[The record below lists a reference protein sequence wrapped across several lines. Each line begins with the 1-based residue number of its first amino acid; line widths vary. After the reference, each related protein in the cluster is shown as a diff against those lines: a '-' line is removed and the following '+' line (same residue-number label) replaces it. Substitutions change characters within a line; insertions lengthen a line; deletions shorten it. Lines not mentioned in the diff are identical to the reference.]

1 MVKKN
6 INEVSFVLTDL
17 ILIFDLEVLKM
28 EEMREY
34 KAESRKAILWLFVFA
49 PLITLMVVI
58 FVPQLS
64 EGTAVFLQKDFFFV
78 LVGLTASFMI
88 PNVIRFVKEYKNINK
103 NMTNDIIDS
112 KISIKEMLLK
122 ASRVDISIDIL
133 FVIIGV
139 IVWTG
144 MVMLAPSIPNIY
156 MVSGRQIASTI
167 QVFSMY
173 LILIMLLSIRSRGI
187 KMKIIMKLTNALK
200 EATEKAK
207 NIHQDLDDE

>member
-1 MVKKN
+1 
-6 INEVSFVLTDL
+6 
-17 ILIFDLEVLKM
+17 
-28 EEMREY
+28 
-34 KAESRKAILWLFVFA
+34 
-49 PLITLMVVI
+49 MVVI

-78 LVGLTASFMI
+78 LVGLTAGFMI

-103 NMTNDIIDS
+103 NMPNDIIVG
-112 KISIKEMLLK
+112 KISIKEMFLK

-144 MVMLAPSIPNIY
+144 MVILAPSIPNIY

-187 KMKIIMKLTNALK
+187 EMRIMMKLTNALK

>member
-17 ILIFDLEVLKM
+17 ILIFNLEVLKM

-34 KAESRKAILWLFVFA
+34 KSESRKAILWLFVFA

-78 LVGLTASFMI
+78 LVGLTAGFMI

-103 NMTNDIIDS
+103 NMPNDIIVG
-112 KISIKEMLLK
+112 KISIKEMFLK

-187 KMKIIMKLTNALK
+187 EMRIIMKLTNALK